1 MDVLGVR
8 NVVLFEI
15 RTMVSIIL
23 TSDVGGPSYKPL
35 TGSNLVER
43 SSMDMD
49 LEKIGRKSSSKNV
62 QIRTRIWF
70 ALIELDLT
78 SSKNITFWSWDLGK
92 GLKSLWRETKSLW
105 REAKMPI
112 FGGPKKW
119 PGWRYMGLTRCFSD
133 LIFSVDVEKVQ
144 DEAIRTKIRK

>member
-8 NVVLFEI
+8 DVVLFEI
-15 RTMVSIIL
+15 RTMVAIIL
-23 TSDVGGPSYKPL
+23 TSDVGGPSYRPL

-70 ALIELDLT
+70 TLIELDLT
-78 SSKNITFWSWDLGK
+78 SSKNITF
-92 GLKSLWRETKSLW
+92 
-105 REAKMPI
+105 
-112 FGGPKKW
+112 
-119 PGWRYMGLTRCFSD
+119 
-133 LIFSVDVEKVQ
+133 
-144 DEAIRTKIRK
+144 